1 MEIVNTLPETA
12 WKDFVLRHPAGNIF
26 HTPEMFAVFAAAK
39 GHRPSLWATLDGD
52 GVVQALLLPVQITL
66 WEGPLRRLTSRA
78 VVYGGVLGNPDPA
91 GQAALKALLEAYT
104 RRARRQVLFT
114 ELRNLSDTAPLQATL
129 SACGFVY
136 EGHLNYLVDLSGSPD
151 DVMRNIGRRTRKH
164 IRRALRKGVVTVKQ
178 AATLREVSA
187 CYALL
192 QRTYAAARVPLAD
205 ESLFRAAFEV
215 LGPHG
220 MVSFWLAYVDGE
232 VAATSVELGYKDT
245 LYGWY
250 GGLDRTHARHN
261 PGELLMWHVLKW
273 GVEQGYRVY
282 DFGGAGK
289 PHEEYGVREF
299 KAKFGGE
306 LVNFGRY
313 TCTHQP
319 FLLGLSRLGYQTLRR
334 TKSLW
339 K

>member
-1 MEIVNTLPETA
+1 MDIVNTLPETV

-26 HTPEMFAVFAAAK
+26 HTPEMFAVFAATK
-39 GHRPSLWATLDGD
+39 GHRPSLWAALDGK
-52 GVVQALLLPVQITL
+52 GRVQALLLPVQITL
-66 WEGPLRRLTSRA
+66 WEGPLQRLTSRA
-78 VVYGGVLGNPDPA
+78 VVYGGVLSNPDPA
-91 GQAALKALLEAYT
+91 GQAALRALLEAYT
-104 RRARRQVLFT
+104 HRARRQVLFT
-114 ELRNLSDTAPLQATL
+114 ELRNLSDTAPLQAIL
-129 SACGFVY
+129 SACGFGY
-136 EGHLNYLVDLSGSPD
+136 EEHLNYLVDLSGSPD

-164 IRRALRKGVVTVKQ
+164 IRRALRKGTVTVKQ
-178 AATLREVSA
+178 AATLQEVSA

-205 ESLFRAAFEV
+205 ESLFRTAFEV
-215 LGPHG
+215 LGPRG
-220 MVSFWLAYVDGE
+220 IVSFWLAYVDGE
-232 VAATSVELGYKDT
+232 VAATSVELGYKET

-250 GGLDRTHARHN
+250 SGLNRAYARHT

-289 PHEEYGVREF
+289 PDEEYGVREF

-313 TCTHQP
+313 VFTHQP
-319 FLLGLSRLGYQTLRR
+319 LPLWLSHLGYQTLRWA
-334 TKSLW
+334 KSFW